1 MAPMYLSCLRQ
12 SPERGDREEEEVG
25 PSKAVFSSQ
34 ARKLSFQCTTPQI
47 GRMSKRFH
55 LPSFPPFH
63 PVPRSRYG
71 GVHLLADPGT
81 AFDNWP
87 TSIIQGVASTDE
99 KQHSLSTTISHS
111 LFCWCIKWLDTGGR
125 EFLGKKLFMKKL
137 LGKAPCLRSAGPARE
152 PIFFQDV

>member
-34 ARKLSFQCTTPQI
+34 ARKL
-47 GRMSKRFH
+47 
-55 LPSFPPFH
+55 
-63 PVPRSRYG
+63 RSRYG

-137 LGKAPCLRSAGPARE
+137 LGKAPWLLLIRTEKDIEAAASGKKIC
-152 PIFFQDV
+152 